1 MDQPR
6 CIEVFNAECQRL
18 MRLRT
23 DDVVKSVQS
32 LNVFH
37 KSKDIIAGANASGK
51 VPFGKS
57 TRGDNQ
63 SVHLSNT

>member
-1 MDQPR
+1 
-6 CIEVFNAECQRL
+6 

-51 VPFGKS
+51 VYLWEKHSDGQ
-57 TRGDNQ
+57 DNATWGENQ
-63 SVHLSNT
+63 TVHLSNT